1 MMNVA
6 DSGPEETLRQ
16 MGVAEFVRRFKRDVE
31 ECEDSRFVFFIGAG
45 CSISSGVPGANELVK
60 TWLRNLK
67 KLRTGDDANLEQ
79 WAKKEYIDYDE
90 SQAAKHYGKVIQ
102 ELFLNSETRQREIER
117 LTDEKD
123 PGFGY
128 AVLAKLMSHNNFG
141 SHCNAVLTVNFD
153 DLIADAL
160 YLYTNKKP
168 LVIVHES
175 LVGFVRSTR
184 KRPLVLK
191 LHGDAR
197 LEPKNTES
205 ETNELS
211 ESVKKVLKNFLAETG
226 LIFIGY
232 GGHDESIAHILNELP
247 NNALPWGIY
256 WINNGIPETSIGKW
270 LRDRKAIWVN
280 HRDFDELMLLIWKE
294 FELSHPDERR
304 FGRLIETYMGTFDT
318 LRNKLESKP
327 RDEITEELSISLDKA
342 LKDAEP
348 NWWGYYLEAEKYK
361 KTDPN
366 RSENIYIEAMSK
378 FPNNENLPHN
388 FALFLRY
395 IRKDYDRAEEYYKK
409 SLELNPK
416 SVTHLGNYANFLE
429 VIRKDYDRAEEYYK
443 DSFEIKPDH
452 ANNLGNYANFLEDI
466 RKDYNRAEEYYKK
479 SLELNPNDA
488 DHLGNYAN
496 FLVDIRKDSDRA
508 EEYYKKSL
516 ELNPNDADLLGNYA
530 NFLADIRKDY
540 DRAEEYY
547 RKSLE
552 LNPNDADHLG
562 NYAVFLN
569 DIRKD
574 YDRAEEYYKKS
585 LELNPN
591 NGDNLGNYAGFLLA
605 RGDNSGFDLL
615 QKALELNRDGFN
627 KSLSL
632 ELLFYEFAHTHD
644 NDSRKASLSQIKILL
659 REGARSPGWNFADN
673 IKRAIEDTHPCS
685 EFLSQ
690 LSKVISDEKDIKSL
704 DRFDAWTKE
713 EGC

>member
-1 MMNVA
+1 MD
-6 DSGPEETLRQ
+6 DSESREKIKQIGI
-16 MGVAEFVRRFKRDVE
+16 AEFVRRLKREID

-45 CSISSGVPGANELVK
+45 CSISSGIPGASELVK
-60 TWLRNLK
+60 TWLRSLK
-67 KLRTGDDANLEQ
+67 RLRTGDDSDSDNWANIEF
-79 WAKKEYIDYDE
+79 KDYD
-90 SQAAKHYGKVIQ
+90 ANNPAKHYGKVIE
-102 ELFLNSETRQREIER
+102 ELFFNSETRQKEIER
-117 LTDEKD
+117 LTDGKY

-128 AVLAKLMSHNNFG
+128 TVLAKLMGHEDYG
-141 SHCNAVLTVNFD
+141 GHCNAVLTVNFD

-160 YLYTNKKP
+160 YLYTDKKP

-184 KRPLVLK
+184 KRPLILK

-205 ETNELS
+205 ETNDLS
-211 ESVKKVLKNFLAETG
+211 DSVKKVLKNFLAETG

-232 GGHDESIAHILNELP
+232 GGHDESIAHILKELP
-247 NNALPWGIY
+247 SSALPWGVY
-256 WINNGIPETSIGKW
+256 WINDEIPQTSIEKW
-270 LRDRKAIWVN
+270 LYDRKAIWVN
-280 HRDFDELMLLIWKE
+280 HKDFDELMLLIWKE
-294 FELSHPDERR
+294 FDLSHPDEKR
-304 FGRLIETYMGTFDT
+304 FDRLIETYMETFDT
-318 LRNKLESKP
+318 LRNKLELKPENEVSK
-327 RDEITEELSISLDKA
+327 ELAKSLDKA

-348 NWWGYYLEAEKYK
+348 NWWGYYLEAEKCK

-366 RSENIYIEAMSK
+366 HSENIYIEAMSK
-378 FPNNENLPHN
+378 FPNNDNLPHG

-395 IRKDYDRAEEYYKK
+395 IRKENDRAEEYYKKSLELNPKSAPHLGNYAIFLEEIRKDYDRAEEYYKK

-416 SVTHLGNYANFLE
+416 SATHLANYANFLAN
-429 VIRKDYDRAEEYYK
+429 IRKDYDKAEEYYK
-443 DSFEIKPDH
+443 KSFEIRPDH
-452 ANNLGNYANFLEDI
+452 AKTLGDYANFLADI
-466 RKDYNRAEEYYKK
+466 RKDYDKAEEYYKK

-488 DHLGNYAN
+488 IH
-496 FLVDIRKDSDRA
+496 
-508 EEYYKKSL
+508 
-516 ELNPNDADLLGNYA
+516 LGNYA
-530 NFLADIRKDY
+530 NFLAD
-540 DRAEEYY
+540 
-547 RKSLE
+547 
-552 LNPNDADHLG
+552 N
-562 NYAVFLN
+562 
-569 DIRKD
+569 RKD

-591 NGDNLGNYAGFLLA
+591 NADQLGNYAVFLKDIRIDYDRAEEYYKKSLELNPNDADNLGNYAGFLLA